1 MSWAQSNFPFE
12 SHGSGIN
19 SIGSFSMNEQC
30 FVRKQHSCGKM
41 HGASKS
47 CFIACPTDDDLEP
60 ILELISEKLKRLGI
74 DPIIAV
80 KDRAYGQDIFCTKIC
95 GKIIESRFCIVI
107 LNDLIE
113 NEIRIPNPNV
123 YYEYG
128 LMTSLRKH
136 IIPLQKEDLNLAFN
150 IQSHDT
156 IKYNSRNIG
165 TEIEIAIRNAIK
177 LTEKKENSDE
187 ILANKSLLRKLELAG
202 FEALDKEWILSDVIE
217 DTAFK
222 GFKHSEKSLYAYVG
236 KIDNPTEIQTYIEDL
251 GVVIYRTEKKIKNLK
266 EEIDK
271 LKEQREI
278 IVRQINGI
286 IAGASVIFN
295 NHAYKEASPF
305 REKFLTIESKIAGF
319 EIVLRRASTIFLAFI
334 VNPEIDLSK
343 FSETSESLVKEYS
356 RYIII
361 ISQDRKIMFDD
372 ISINLYN

>member
-1 MSWAQSNFPFE
+1 MDNFIPPLLDTF
-12 SHGSGIN
+12 
-19 SIGSFSMNEQC
+19 
-30 FVRKQHSCGKM
+30 R
-41 HGASKS
+41 
-47 CFIACPTDDDLEP
+47 PPLTP

-177 LTEKKENSDE
+177 LTEKKE
-187 ILANKSLLRKLELAG
+187 ILRGMAKTLMEQ
-202 FEALDKEWILSDVIE
+202 EVIE
-217 DTAFK
+217 GEELKKLLEELHKAN
-222 GFKHSEKSLYAYVG
+222 EKSA
-236 KIDNPTEIQTYIEDL
+236 
-251 GVVIYRTEKKIKNLK
+251 
-266 EEIDK
+266 
-271 LKEQREI
+271 
-278 IVRQINGI
+278 
-286 IAGASVIFN
+286 
-295 NHAYKEASPF
+295 
-305 REKFLTIESKIAGF
+305 
-319 EIVLRRASTIFLAFI
+319 LA
-334 VNPEIDLSK
+334 
-343 FSETSESLVKEYS
+343 
-356 RYIII
+356 
-361 ISQDRKIMFDD
+361 
-372 ISINLYN
+372 